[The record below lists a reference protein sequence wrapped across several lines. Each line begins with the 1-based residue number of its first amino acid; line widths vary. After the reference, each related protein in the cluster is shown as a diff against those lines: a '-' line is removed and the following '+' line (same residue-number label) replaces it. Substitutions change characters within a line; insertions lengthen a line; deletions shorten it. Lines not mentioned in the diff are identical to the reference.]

1 MSKSCKCNV
10 CGARR
15 DIPLND
21 DTMLR
26 YNDATFTVLGDD
38 MTAMGDFNAWVGA
51 AINPIISR
59 GYYRRNM
66 IQRRLFMWSRDAEL
80 YSVIRVR

>member
-21 DTMLR
+21 DVMVR
-26 YNDATFTVLGDD
+26 YNDATFTVLRDD
-38 MTAMGDFNAWVGA
+38 LTAMADFNDWIGA
-51 AINPIISR
+51 AINPIINR

-66 IQRRLFMWSRDAEL
+66 IQRRSFMYSPDVQVH
-80 YSVIRVR
+80 SVIEVR